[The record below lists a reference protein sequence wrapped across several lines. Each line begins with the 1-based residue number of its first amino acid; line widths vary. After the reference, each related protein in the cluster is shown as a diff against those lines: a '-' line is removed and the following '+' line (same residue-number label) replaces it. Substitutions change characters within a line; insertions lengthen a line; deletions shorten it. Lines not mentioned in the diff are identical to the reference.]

1 MGILIGNE
9 VLSSGPKHTQTF
21 LATHDGEGNRLP
33 YMNRSFISFSYG
45 GKPIEDFNLIV
56 TFNDR
61 LEKNAYADFE
71 DTTSEYETLDGQYY
85 WGTHFKA
92 NQLNFT
98 LSTDGMTQQ
107 NLDDFKRYFIPGVER
122 ELILAEHPNRA
133 IMARVSAA
141 PSMSFLP
148 FEELVTVRNT
158 QISTTLY
165 KGSITLTFTM
175 DDPFWYGR
183 LNYIPEYIDRDS
195 FEEKN
200 EQDGVATQTD
210 KDFLKIYLEDGVPF
224 KEQLENSNVK
234 SFLNNNQIVINGE
247 IKALSNSNGVDV
259 DSSHPAYLF
268 YTGSAPSKPI
278 IQFDMVPLVA
288 GANDTR
294 QIFSTDHS
302 NLYMDNS
309 GTYYTDD
316 PNKIQ
321 VRNGVLESSVENQA
335 IDVNTG
341 NIITAT
347 MVNESG
353 EQSDNI
359 PFILSPVNQVSLAS
373 NNNKYSYIRIQD
385 PNNEDSYFY
394 FTTPGIW
401 TGYNKAISLIS
412 NSDKTDSL
420 LELKE
425 HMRDEIK
432 EYYSRAWALK
442 VVDDLRMSRGVE
454 VVGEKSELFNEMK
467 KFLNGSSSATFTFDT
482 ATGEATGEFS
492 CLDALTGKV
501 VTTRIKEN
509 VGDMVKSPYLIIREK
524 SKIELNDT
532 INSSTCYKITS
543 NESLTNFKIYYKNMY
558 L

>member
-1 MGILIGNE
+1 METLIGNE

-21 LATHDGEGNRLP
+21 LATHDGEGKRLP

-61 LEKNAYADFE
+61 LEKNAYAEFE

-224 KEQLENSNVK
+224 KEQLENSNVN
-234 SFLNNNQIVINGE
+234 SFLNNKQIVINGE

-278 IQFDMVPLVA
+278 IQFDMAPLVA

-302 NLYMDNS
+302 NLYMDSS

-373 NNNKYSYIRIQD
+373 NNNKYSYIRIQG
-385 PNNEDSYFY
+385 PNNEESYFY

-442 VVDDLRMSRGVE
+442 VVDDLRMNRGVE
-454 VVGEKSELFNEMK
+454 VVGEKSELFNKMK
-467 KFLNGSSSATFTFDT
+467 EFLNESYPATFTFDT
-482 ATGEATGEFS
+482 ATGEATGIFS
-492 CLDALTGKV
+492 CLDALTGES
-501 VTTRIKEN
+501 TSIKEN

-532 INSSTCYKITS
+532 IDSSTCYEITS